1 MLHDNL
7 VTGIATTVAMSEV
20 LYYGEELD
28 HSLINQNQ
36 VRNDGIWFWDNPY
49 DKDRNMCIEIDDKMN
64 ILLQEKFI
72 K

>member
-1 MLHDNL
+1 MVENISIFSDTMLHDNL

-36 VRNDGIWFWDNPY
+36 VRNDGI
-49 DKDRNMCIEIDDKMN
+49 
-64 ILLQEKFI
+64 
-72 K
+72 

>member
-1 MLHDNL
+1 MNCTWRIAYIYPYDTLIKMVENISIFSDTMLHDNL

-36 VRNDGIWFWDNPY
+36 VRNDGI
-49 DKDRNMCIEIDDKMN
+49 
-64 ILLQEKFI
+64 
-72 K
+72 